1 MVATYATFTPDDQPF
16 QSSGV
21 ANHFTASAIGA
32 VQSTPVYELE
42 YAEISS
48 TAQGLSTVLPSQ
60 INTIANQGQFQQG
73 LCTFDVQDWS
83 FGATPHISEFIDNNL
98 SFFASPDFTSFLF
111 TQFKPLLSLST
122 SLTFQVQSLEPT
134 LTSTE

>member
-60 INTIANQGQFQQG
+60 IKTIANQGQFQQG

-83 FGATPHISEFIDNNL
+83 FGATPHISEFIDII
-98 SFFASPDFTSFLF
+98 FR
-111 TQFKPLLSLST
+111 SLP
-122 SLTFQVQSLEPT
+122 V
-134 LTSTE
+134 LTSRLFSLHSSSHFSHSLRALRSKFNRWNLH